1 MLAKRSFSKALL
13 VGLLAGV
20 FLAPAAVSA
29 QEIVN
34 IDGTDATRVVIAP
47 ATSDIA
53 RLIKADLS
61 AAYYG
66 AANTAAYAEAQK
78 LYYFYGARGFEPL
91 WLQPGAGGEASF
103 APAGEKILKV
113 FANAELEG
121 LRPADYLTPELSL
134 DGATSDPARIAAL
147 EVAFTGATMRYAQ
160 NVYGGRVDPRT
171 VSPNIDIRPRLVD
184 QTKLLTEL
192 AASDDP
198 AAILAGLDPKHRE
211 FVALKEALAK
221 FYDSDA
227 ETDEKIQIPS
237 GKTLRLGM
245 VDERV
250 PLLRKRLDVPAGEDA
265 NDAIYDETVAA
276 AVTAFQENL
285 GLDADGVAGPATV
298 AALNGGSSVSKEDI
312 IANMERWRWMPS
324 DLGKNNVFVNIP
336 EFRLAVMHDGAPT
349 FTTRV
354 VVGKPATQ
362 TPIFSDNIRQI
373 VVNPYWN
380 VPASIATNEIRPHL
394 AANPGYLAS
403 QNMELLYAGKVV
415 NAAMFNWSNTSID
428 NFRVRQRP
436 GGANA
441 LGKIKFLFPNSH
453 DVYLHDTPSKSLFA
467 RSIRAYSH
475 GCVRVQNP
483 MDFADALLVNE
494 PSHLDSAKLES
505 MYGPSERWVN
515 METHVPVHIAYF
527 TLRVDQDG
535 TIRSY
540 ADIYGHN
547 KKLIEMLN
555 S

>member
-1 MLAKRSFSKALL
+1 
-13 VGLLAGV
+13 
-20 FLAPAAVSA
+20 
-29 QEIVN
+29 
-34 IDGTDATRVVIAP
+34 
-47 ATSDIA
+47 
-53 RLIKADLS
+53 
-61 AAYYG
+61 
-66 AANTAAYAEAQK
+66 
-78 LYYFYGARGFEPL
+78 
-91 WLQPGAGGEASF
+91 
-103 APAGEKILKV
+103 
-113 FANAELEG
+113 
-121 LRPADYLTPELSL
+121 
-134 DGATSDPARIAAL
+134 
-147 EVAFTGATMRYAQ
+147 
-160 NVYGGRVDPRT
+160 
-171 VSPNIDIRPRLVD
+171 
-184 QTKLLTEL
+184 
-192 AASDDP
+192 
-198 AAILAGLDPKHRE
+198 
-211 FVALKEALAK
+211 
-221 FYDSDA
+221 
-227 ETDEKIQIPS
+227 
-237 GKTLRLGM
+237 M

-250 PLLRKRLDVPAGEDA
+250 PLLRKRLDVPAGADG
-265 NDAIYDETVAA
+265 NDAIYDEDVAA
-276 AVTAFQENL
+276 AVTTFQENL
-285 GLDADGVAGPATV
+285 GLDADGIAGPATV

-324 DLGKNNVFVNIP
+324 DLGENNVFVNIP

-349 FTTRV
+349 FTTRI
-354 VVGKPATQ
+354 VVGKPTTQ

-403 QNMELLYAGKVV
+403 QNMELLFAGKVV

-453 DVYLHDTPSKSLFA
+453 DVYLHDTPSKSLFS